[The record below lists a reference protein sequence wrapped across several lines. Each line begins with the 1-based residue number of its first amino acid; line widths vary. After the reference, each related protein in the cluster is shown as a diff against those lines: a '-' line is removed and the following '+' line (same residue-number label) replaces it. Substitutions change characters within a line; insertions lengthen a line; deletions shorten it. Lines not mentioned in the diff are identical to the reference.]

1 MCTHTQGFKIK
12 KKNPKVDENNFNLK
26 YIPM

>member
-1 MCTHTQGFKIK
+1 MYTYAKIK
-12 KKNPKVDENNFNLK
+12 NQRIKSKKVDENNFILK